1 MWRSPNP
8 TRLKTQAWLFLW
20 LVICL
25 VQTHVLAFQPHNPQ
39 APREKQSNP
48 AQSNRTITIPESIRE
63 LPGTSKRYALI
74 IGVDTYKD
82 AQINSLNGAANDA
95 RALATALTK
104 YGNFPSDQVVLLTT
118 DQPDDRQP
126 TRTNILRRLSTLISN
141 VPKDGLL
148 LVSFAGHGIERNHQ
162 AYLLPSDAIISDDVS
177 LLEDTALNVARTVK
191 ERIEVSGISQVII
204 LLDACRNDPI
214 SGRGEQDNRLSD
226 AYTRG
231 FNFELKNQGIEAF
244 AVLYATSRGQRAYE
258 FSEKKQGYFSWAFV
272 EGIKGEAANE
282 QGEITLAGLKRYVEQ
297 TVSKRTRLDLGAT
310 RIQEPLSEI
319 KGFKAE
325 ELIIA
330 KIPVQPKPPTVS
342 TSTASSS
349 PPTTQPASASTSTP
363 GQFHPLAIE
372 ALGKVRLKDFD
383 GAISDLTYAIKLD
396 PTNATRYKLD
406 LAEVYGK
413 RGYDRFQ
420 QADYERAVKDF
431 SKSLEFNPLS
441 AGTYTDRGTAR
452 FYVQDFKGAISDFS
466 KAIEFEPNFIRAYTN
481 RAIAYRQ
488 TGQNGK
494 AEADEKMI
502 KQLNAESGLASPS
515 KNKDEIR
522 QQVMQLVTDGHAKMI
537 KRDFDGAIQAFSK
550 ALDLDPKFH
559 TANILRGNARL
570 GKQYYVGFITD
581 LVTAVE
587 NGTSA
592 IDKTVFPQL
601 LDTTN
606 QAISTDP
613 KNAWLYQLRAM
624 LYHGKRDFNSAIT
637 DLDRCIELN
646 PTDDGSYT
654 LRGMLLLEKDKK
666 KARQDCETAFKLNP
680 KNELA
685 QFIRFNGNEA
695 DLETAMADLADGDL
709 FRLMLKRMKILTST
723 RTQELFPWM
732 K

>member
-104 YGNFPSDQVVLLTT
+104 YGNFPPDQVVLLTT

-330 KIPVQPKPPTVS
+330 KIPVQPKTPTVS

-372 ALGKVRLKDFD
+372 AIEKARLKDYE

-396 PTNATRYKLD
+396 PANASRYKLP
-406 LAEVYGK
+406 LAELYRN
-413 RGYDRFQ
+413 RGYERFQ

-452 FYVQDFKGAISDFS
+452 FYIQDFKGAISDFS
-466 KAIEFEPNFIRAYTN
+466 KAIEFEPNLIRAYAN

-502 KQLNAESGLASPS
+502 KQLNAESGLASSS

-570 GKQYYVGFITD
+570 GKQYYVGFMTD

-592 IDKTVFPQL
+592 IDKTVFPRL

-613 KNAWLYQLRAM
+613 TNYWLYQLRAM

-646 PTDDGSYT
+646 PNDDSSYT
-654 LRGMLLLEKDKK
+654 LRGMLRMGKDRKK
-666 KARQDCETAFKLNP
+666 GRQDCEIAFKLNSQ
-680 KNELA
+680 NELA
-685 QFIRFNGNEA
+685 RFFRFYGDEKA
-695 DLETAMADLADGDL
+695 FEEVMADMAESDL
-709 FRLMLKRMKILTST
+709 VRLILKRIKILNST
-723 RTQELFPWM
+723 RSQELFPWM